1 MKLPTLTVTPLGY
14 ALMWLIRNKPGTGYA
29 LRRVFETTPLGNY
42 SSSPGSIY
50 PALRGLE
57 RAALIE
63 SRDEG
68 GKDIFYI
75 TPAGGKALEDWLSVP
90 VSQDELD
97 HGTGILLLR
106 FALLQDGPRSR
117 TLNFLASLKSA
128 ANVRA
133 QGLRDFYDGVAGQ
146 GMPLQARLAL
156 LHGIRSVETTAH
168 WAADARDLLEADER
182 QQVFGK
188 ETIR

>member
-1 MKLPTLTVTPLGY
+1 
-14 ALMWLIRNKPGTGYA
+14 MWLIRNKPGTGYA

-50 PALRGLE
+50 PALKVLE

-63 SRDEG
+63 SRDEA
-68 GKDIFYI
+68 GKDNFYI
-75 TPAGGKALEDWLSVP
+75 TPAGDKKLENWLSVP

-97 HGTGILLLR
+97 RGTGILLLR

-117 TLNFLASLKSA
+117 TLNFLESLKGVA
-128 ANVRA
+128 DVRA
-133 QGLRDFYDGVAGQ
+133 QGLRDFHDSVTGQ

-156 LHGIRSVETTAH
+156 LHGIRSIETTAR

-182 QQVFGK
+182 HHVFGT